1 MSNQSKL
8 ITPENQYSWAFRFS
22 TSCHWAYQRKPLT
35 QLLIFRCGPEFVFGF
50 QTRLR
55 FTSYSN
61 FSFFLFPQQLLIVS
75 LWFPTSISSQTQ
87 GFHFQSLTQTDYPFF
102 RFQIFRPAKGHFLVY
117 FNRPI
122 VSRKA
127 AELFFYSKLDKW
139 KLSATFFF

>member
-8 ITPENQYSWAFRFS
+8 ITPENQYSWVFRFS
-22 TSCHWAYQRKPLT
+22 TFLSLSLSKETFNSASHFQVWTRIC
-35 QLLIFRCGPEFVFGF
+35 FRVSN
-50 QTRLR
+50 LR
-55 FTSYSN
+55 FTSYFN
-61 FSFFLFPQQLLIVS
+61 FSFFLFSQQLLIFS